1 MQLDYSLTTPEER
14 IACVEKLLA
23 ETPPEKLTKGYLSY
37 MSDYI
42 LFVADRNQTKKERQ
56 SEKPILT
63 KNREVTV
70 NKRQVSYEEIV
81 SNLENGEDG
90 IYALMSDNKNQ
101 ILDPKDPIS
110 DYDLDTIPEL
120 REHMELIERLKRSF
134 ETATGLR
141 KFHIKKTMIETWQ
154 QMYILKASHKA
165 MMGMKTHNNGQI
177 KQMAKLQLEDRI
189 TIGEDGLPHSNG
201 VLTLL
206 DANHISYLLC
216 FYSKLKE
223 ETWDDLNSDMHWML
237 MDLENL
243 VEDTLLEKYPLL
255 YDIVIWKID
264 GLTNEDIQEEV
275 DRKYGEWHSEQYYS
289 SLWRKRIPNLLLEE
303 SQKKYLIWYYTNIEK
318 GYWKKCSK
326 CGRILLGH
334 PLFFNKNSSKDG
346 WYSQCRDCRKS
357 KRKG

>member
-14 IACVEKLLA
+14 IQCVEKLLA
-23 ETPPEKLTKGYLSY
+23 ETPSDQLRPRYLSY

-42 LFVADRNQTKKERQ
+42 LFIADRNQTKIERKA
-56 SEKPILT
+56 EKPILT

-110 DYDLDTIPEL
+110 EFDIDNIPMM
-120 REHMELIERLKRSF
+120 REHWELIKILKEKFSG
-134 ETATGLR
+134 ATGLR
-141 KFHIKKTMIETWQ
+141 KYHLKKAIIETWQ
-154 QMYILKASHKA
+154 QMYILKASHHA
-165 MMGMKTHNNGQI
+165 AAGLKTHNNGQI
-177 KQMAKLQLEDRI
+177 KTLAKIDLDENI
-189 TIGEDGLPHSNG
+189 TLDADGIPQSDG
-201 VLTLL
+201 ILTLL
-206 DANHISYLLC
+206 NADHISYLLC

-223 ETWDDLNSDMHWML
+223 ECYDDLQGDMHFL
-237 MDLENL
+237 LLDLEDL
-243 VEDTLLEKYPLL
+243 VVQTLEEEYPLL

-264 GLTNEDIQEEV
+264 GLTNEQIQEEV

-289 SLWRKRIPNLLLEE
+289 SLWRKRIPNLLLEQ
-303 SQKKYLIWYYTNIEK
+303 SQKNYITWYYTNVEK

-326 CGRILLGH
+326 CGSILPGH
-334 PLFFNKNSSKDG
+334 SLFFNKNSSKDG
-346 WYSQCRDCRKS
+346 FYSQCKKCRKD
-357 KRKG
+357 KRKK